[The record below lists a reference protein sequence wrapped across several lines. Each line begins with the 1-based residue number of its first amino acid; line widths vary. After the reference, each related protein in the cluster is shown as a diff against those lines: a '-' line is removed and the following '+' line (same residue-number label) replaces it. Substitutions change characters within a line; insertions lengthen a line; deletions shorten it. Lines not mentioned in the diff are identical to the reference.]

1 MLLDRASV
9 TLAYNG
15 PQGESTVA
23 ERERFPL
30 IIKYNYVNDFVRC
43 QLCATHTTLEVGPAI
58 FRENGGA
65 VCDECSIAY
74 APELRAVLPHAQRL
88 YVEACSHL
96 WARNGHMD

>member
-1 MLLDRASV
+1 M
-9 TLAYNG
+9 
-15 PQGESTVA
+15 A

-65 VCDECSIAY
+65 VCDECSITY
-74 APELRAVLPHAQRL
+74 APELHAVLPHAQRL